1 MMNDLP
7 VAALPMQSDS
17 FTVPFENVVRF
28 LPHGMQSFLPFEG

>member
-7 VAALPMQSDS
+7 IAALPMQSNS

-28 LPHGMQSFLPFEG
+28 LPHDMQSFLPCEG